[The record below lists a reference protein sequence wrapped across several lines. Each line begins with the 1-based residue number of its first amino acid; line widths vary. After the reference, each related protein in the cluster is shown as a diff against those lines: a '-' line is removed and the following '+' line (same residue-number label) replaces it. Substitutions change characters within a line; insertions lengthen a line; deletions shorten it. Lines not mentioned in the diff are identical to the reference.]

1 MLQLMG
7 RHAIVVGGGI
17 GGLAASI
24 ALDKAGWK
32 VDLFERQ
39 EQFAEIGAS
48 LTLWPNALAALDV
61 LGVGAEVRDA
71 ALTGFDGGFMTTDG
85 RWLTRLNTED
95 VKARYGEVVV
105 LTRPDLLRLLLNAA
119 PQESLHP
126 GTPVESVGADGTVT
140 TSAGQYR
147 ADLVIAADG
156 VWSVARRRL
165 WPGAPAPRYTGVVA
179 KRFNTRVLDEPVPD
193 GAWIWGPG
201 RSFGYTPLPGG
212 RAYAYAMERAPAGG
226 TGTDLDAFAYWR
238 DPIPR
243 LIANVG
249 EEGVLRHDVFEGPL
263 LKSYVRGRVAL
274 LGDAAHA
281 LQPSLGQGACTA
293 IEDAVTLGRYG
304 DDLLRYDRARR
315 RRTQRILLVSRLVMS
330 MAHVSSPFAAW
341 TRNLSMAAVPLAVNL
356 RMMKY
361 DWAWTPDGGVPSR
374 R

>member
-1 MLQLMG
+1 MG
-7 RHAIVVGGGI
+7 RRAIVVGGGI

-48 LTLWPNALAALDV
+48 LTLWPNALAALDE
-61 LGVGAEVRDA
+61 LGVGGEVRDA
-71 ALTGFDGGFMTTDG
+71 ALTGFDGGFMTTNG

-105 LTRPDLLRLLLNAA
+105 LTRPDLLRLLLKAA
-119 PQESLHP
+119 PQQSLHP
-126 GTPVESVGADGTVT
+126 GTPVEAVDADGTVT
-140 TSAGQYR
+140 TKEGRHS
-147 ADLVIAADG
+147 ADLVVAADG
-156 VWSVARRRL
+156 VWSVARRGL
-165 WPGAPAPRYTGVVA
+165 WPDAPEPRYTGVVA

-193 GAWIWGPG
+193 GAWVWGPG

-212 RAYAYAMERAPAGG
+212 RAYAYAMERSPAGG
-226 TGTDLDAFAYWR
+226 TSTDLDAYAGWR

-249 EEGVLRHDVFEGPL
+249 EDGVLRHDVFEGPL
-263 LKSYVRGRVAL
+263 LKSYVSGRVAL

-293 IEDAVTLGRYG
+293 LEDAVTLGRCG
-304 DDLLRYDRARR
+304 TDLVRYNKARR
-315 RRTQRILLVSRLVMS
+315 LRTQRILRVSRLIMN
-330 MAHVSSPFAAW
+330 MAHVSSPVAAW
-341 TRNLSMAAVPLAVNL
+341 ARNVSMIAVPLAVNL

-361 DWAWTPDGGVPSR
+361 DWAWTPDGGVPSPR
-374 R
+374 

>member
-1 MLQLMG
+1 MG
-7 RHAIVVGGGI
+7 RQAIVVGGGI

-24 ALDKAGWK
+24 ALERAGWK

-48 LTLWPNALAALDV
+48 LTLWPNALAALDE

-71 ALTGFDGGFMTTDG
+71 ALTGFDGGFMTTRG

-95 VKARYGEVVV
+95 VKALYGEVVV
-105 LTRPDLLRLLLNAA
+105 LTRPDLLRLLLKAA
-119 PQESLHP
+119 PQQSLHP
-126 GTPVESVGADGTVT
+126 GTPVESVDADGTVT
-140 TSAGQYR
+140 TKEGQYR
-147 ADLVIAADG
+147 ADLVVAADG
-156 VWSVARRRL
+156 VWSVARRGL
-165 WPGAPAPRYTGVVA
+165 WPDAPEPRYTGVVA

-212 RAYAYAMERAPAGG
+212 RAYAYAMERLPAGG
-226 TGTDLDAFAYWR
+226 TDTDLDAYADWR

-249 EEGVLRHDVFEGPL
+249 QDGVLRHDVFEGPL
-263 LKSYVRGRVAL
+263 LKSYVNGRVAL

-293 IEDAVTLGRYG
+293 LEDAVTLGRCG
-304 DDLLRYDRARR
+304 TDLLRYNKARR
-315 RRTQRILLVSRLVMS
+315 LRTQRILRVSRLIMN
-330 MAHVSSPFAAW
+330 MAHVSSPVGAW
-341 TRNLSMAAVPLAVNL
+341 ARNLSMAAVPLSVNL

-361 DWAWTPDGGVPSR
+361 DWAWTPERGVPSPR
-374 R
+374 